1 MITHTVLM
9 KFEDAANAPQAK
21 QRLEALTDQ
30 IPPIKSLAVG
40 LDVARTEVSYDLV
53 LTTTH
58 DDLDGLVAYQ
68 SHPVHQEFGAWLR
81 PLLTARAVVD
91 AES

>member
-9 KFEDAANAPQAK
+9 KFADVENAPEAVR
-21 QRLEALTDQ
+21 RLEALPVQ
-30 IPPIKSLAVG
+30 IAQVKSLSAG

-53 LTTTH
+53 LVTTH
-58 DDLDGLVAYQ
+58 DDLDQLVAYQ
-68 SHPVHQEFGAWLR
+68 QHPAHAEFGAWLR

-91 AES
+91 AAT

>member
-9 KFEDAANAPQAK
+9 KFTDAADAPEAQR
-21 QRLEALTDQ
+21 RLEELAPEIEQ
-30 IPPIKSLAVG
+30 IRSLSVG

-53 LTTTH
+53 LVTTH
-58 DDLDGLVAYQ
+58 EDLDALVAYQ
-68 SHPVHQEFGAWLR
+68 QHPVHAAFGAWLR

-91 AES
+91 ATT